1 MQQRQNESYAQC
13 EEPSIP
19 ERTRGNYENKIRF
32 YSPPEKTFEIFANKK
47 SEDGGELRMSYE
59 DFLKAM
65 TPWCHTPFFEGT
77 EQYLKD
83 NEVKMLKLVDVDN
96 DGTISFTEF
105 FFFLVLLQIPEQ
117 KLRRMI
123 NLKYKETGG
132 KMTRDQA
139 SETLREIRKL
149 SGAGKR
155 SQNKAALDARL
166 IKATDEAFME
176 TNKAICAILF
186 KGKELVGIEDILEMR
201 NKFNEDLWHYQFHT
215 FEPVNGK
222 ISTENFLKSNT

>member
-1 MQQRQNESYAQC
+1 M
-13 EEPSIP
+13 
-19 ERTRGNYENKIRF
+19 
-32 YSPPEKTFEIFANKK
+32 
-47 SEDGGELRMSYE
+47 
-59 DFLKAM
+59 
-65 TPWCHTPFFEGT
+65 
-77 EQYLKD
+77 
-83 NEVKMLKLVDVDN
+83 KLVDVDN

-139 SETLREIRKL
+139 SEMLHEIRKS

-155 SQNKAALDARL
+155 STNKAALDARQ
-166 IKATDEAFME
+166 IKATDEDFLK
-176 TNKAICAILF
+176 TNKAICEILF
-186 KGKELVGIEDILEMR
+186 KGKELVGFEDILDLQ

-215 FEPVNGK
+215 FEPVKGK
-222 ISTENFLKSNT
+222 ISTENFLKSNTQSLKGNHVKIFLKRLKIICDKFEDDPGVNLQEFIAYQYFFNNLDVVYAQVAMYKFLDQERFT